1 MEEAIR
7 NVAFRIG
14 AGSVPQERKTHTHEH
29 VAENVG
35 TIKKNKTARKDG
47 RR

>member
-14 AGSVPQERKTHTHEH
+14 AGSVRQERVTRMH
-29 VAENVG
+29 VHIVENAG
-35 TIKKNKTARKDG
+35 TIKKPP
-47 RR
+47 